1 MTFRLSIESKPNGKL
16 KVDIEKDGVQYSFE
30 GDSDKMKADYKP
42 KDDVDDSAVVA
53 LYDRFCE
60 KYGKISIVPKAEKQK

>member
-1 MTFRLSIESKPNGKL
+1 MTFRLSIESTPDGKL
-16 KVDIEKDGVQYSFE
+16 KVDIEKNGEKYTFT

-42 KDDVDDSAVVA
+42 KQDVDDGAVVE

-60 KYGKISIVPKAEKQK
+60 KYGKISIVPKVEKQK